1 MMRKIHLLLTL
12 SIFLLSACVG
22 SAEPTLLP
30 GTNNEN
36 DGPAA
41 PAASTPEA
49 EAPAVEASETTAE
62 PSEAI
67 VTPEIEI
74 PADAE
79 SIVELAITDLAQRL
93 GIEISAIAIVLN
105 KPITWP
111 DATLGC
117 PKPGMDFSPVE
128 TPGYILQLSVDGHI
142 YTYHSDDVNRI
153 ILCPAEGEG
162 PDEIFIMP

>member
-1 MMRKIHLLLTL
+1 MPVDDSAGL
-12 SIFLLSACVG
+12 S
-22 SAEPTLLP
+22 
-30 GTNNEN
+30 
-36 DGPAA
+36 
-41 PAASTPEA
+41 
-49 EAPAVEASETTAE
+49 E
-62 PSEAI
+62 PSELQPESQMP
-67 VTPEIEI
+67 VPEITDLAEI
-74 PADAE
+74 PEEMIVIHENELPGGAE

-128 TPGYILQLSVDGHI
+128 IPGYILQLSVDGHI
-142 YTYHSDDVNRI
+142 YTYHTDDANRV
-153 ILCPAEGEG
+153 ILCSAEGEG

>member
-1 MMRKIHLLLTL
+1 MMKKTIALVSLFFLFLT
-12 SIFLLSACVG
+12 ACSTSTSPDLIDPDGDSVDPVG
-22 SAEPTLLP
+22 SSELQPESQMPVPEITDPAEIPEEMIVIEEPELP
-30 GTNNEN
+30 G
-36 DGPAA
+36 G
-41 PAASTPEA
+41 
-49 EAPAVEASETTAE
+49 
-62 PSEAI
+62 
-67 VTPEIEI
+67 
-74 PADAE
+74 AD
-79 SIVELAITDLAQRL
+79 VLVDLAKADLAQRL

-128 TPGYILQLSVDGHI
+128 IPGYILQLSVDGHI
-142 YTYHSDDVNRI
+142 YTYHTDDVNRV